1 MKYIFV
7 SILFLLIL
15 SCPPQDLNKLNKII
29 EQHQATLGPVINNA
43 EEYEVQ
49 IRYTQINRDKNN
61 SPSFETFDYRVNP
74 TEYFYPASSVKMPV
88 AFLAMEKIN
97 QIKPKAHP
105 DLNIHSAMQIDSI
118 RAPQTAVKVDT
129 TAKNGLPSVAHYV
142 KKIFA
147 VSDND
152 AFNRLFEFVGRKS
165 INESLKT
172 KGINHSK
179 IMHRLSVSGYDNR
192 YTNPV
197 SFYKL
202 DELYY
207 TQGEQFDETIYPNI
221 YNNTSK
227 GVAHFSNG
235 KKVNQPFDFSQKNGC
250 SIPDLEAVM
259 KAVIFPEVTP
269 PEQQFD
275 LTESDY
281 KYLYQV
287 MSALPREHEH
297 PYYDREEYYDGY
309 VKFFL
314 YGDTKNPIPDNIRI
328 FNKVG
333 YAYGYLTDCAYIVDF
348 ENKVEFLLTATI
360 HVNKNKTYNDNE
372 YEYDEIGIPFLAN
385 LGRAVYEYELNRERA
400 VVPDLTKY
408 KH

>member
-1 MKYIFV
+1 MKYIFL
-7 SILFLLIL
+7 SALLFLSL
-15 SCPPQDLNKLNKII
+15 SCPPKDLNQLNKIF
-29 EQHQATLGPVINNA
+29 EKHQATLGAVLDNA
-43 EEYEVQ
+43 DEYEVQ

-61 SPSFETFDYRVNP
+61 FPSFETFDYRVDPNQ
-74 TEYFYPASSVKMPV
+74 YFYPASTVKMPV
-88 AFLAMEKIN
+88 AFLAIEKIN
-97 QIKPKAHP
+97 HVILNAHP
-105 DLNIHSAMQIDSI
+105 DLSIHTPMQIDSV

-129 TAKNGLPSVAHYV
+129 SSANDLPSIAHYV

-165 INESLKT
+165 INESLKA

-179 IMHRLSVSGYDNR
+179 IMHRLSVSGFDNR

-197 SFYKL
+197 SFYNK
-202 DELYY
+202 DELYF
-207 TQGEQFDETIYPNI
+207 TQEEQFDKTIYPNI
-221 YNNTSK
+221 YNNTIK
-227 GVAHFSNG
+227 GVAHLAG
-235 KKVNQPFDFSQKNGC
+235 DKIVNQPFDFSQKNGF

-259 KAVIFPEVTP
+259 KAVIFPEATP
-269 PEQQFD
+269 VEQRFD

-281 KYLYQV
+281 KYLYHV

-314 YGDTKNPIPDNIRI
+314 YGDTKKTIPNHIRI

-348 ENKVEFLLTATI
+348 ENKIEFLLTATV
-360 HVNKNKTYNDNE
+360 HVNKNKTYNDGV
-372 YEYDEIGIPFLAN
+372 YEYDDIGIPFLAN
-385 LGRAVYEYELNRERA
+385 LGRAVYEYELNRDRD
-400 VVPDLTKY
+400 VVPDLSRY
-408 KH
+408 K